1 MPRFCFLVERF
12 MKKMLFCCSLG
23 CPKNRVDSEV
33 VIAQFLDKGWGIAES
48 SAKADLVILNTC
60 SFIND
65 AREES
70 VNSFF
75 ELHGGLKK
83 GAKIAVMGCLP
94 QLYPNLGEMLPEADF
109 IFSVNDIPNIEKIV
123 TSNWEKGYRGKGGK
137 SEFLYTSSMG
147 RVLTYSPWTAY
158 LKIADGCDNFCAY
171 CSIPHIRGRYRER
184 PLKDI
189 LEEAENLIKTGVKE
203 IVVIAQDTTQYGSK
217 TNSSLK
223 KLIRSIN
230 ALKGDFRFRVMYLY
244 PSGIDRELL
253 ETIRDSEKMHNY
265 LEVPVQHIST
275 TVLKAMNRRYGE
287 QDIYNLIEMIKD
299 VFGENYLLRTTVIS
313 SFPAEK
319 KEDHELLKKFIEKG
333 FFDYIGAF
341 KYSKEESSASF
352 KMRAVASKTADARFA
367 EIEKATHECM
377 EKSLERF
384 VGREVEVLY
393 EGIDPELKV
402 PVGRC
407 WNQAPEIDG
416 ITIITN
422 LEGEKEGSILKCR
435 ITSREG
441 TDFIADILR

>member
-1 MPRFCFLVERF
+1 MAVEKF
-12 MKKMLFCCSLG
+12 MKKKLFCCSLG

-33 VIAQFLDKGWGIAES
+33 VIAQFVDKGWEVAETS
-48 SAKADLVILNTC
+48 GKADLVILNTC

-75 ELHGGLKK
+75 ELHASLKK

-94 QLYPNLGEMLPEADF
+94 QLYPNLGDMLPEADF
-109 IFSVNDIPNIEKIV
+109 IFGVNDLPHVAKIV
-123 TSNWEKGYRGKGGK
+123 TEHWNDGFRGKSEA
-137 SEFLYTSSMG
+137 SEFLYTASMG

-158 LKIADGCDNFCAY
+158 LKIADGCNNFCSY

-184 PLKDI
+184 QLKDI
-189 LEEAENLIKTGVKE
+189 LAEAENLIKTGVKE

-223 KLIRSIN
+223 QLIRSLN
-230 ALKGDFRFRVMYLY
+230 ALKGNFKFRVMYLY

-253 ETIRDSEKMHNY
+253 EIIRDSKKMYNY
-265 LEVPVQHIST
+265 LEVPLQHVSD
-275 TVLKAMNRRYGE
+275 TVLKAMNRRYAE
-287 QDIYNLIEMIKD
+287 KDIYNLISMIKE

-319 KEDHELLKKFIEKG
+319 KEDHELLKTFIEKG

-341 KYSKEESSASF
+341 KYSKEESSASY
-352 KMRAVASKTADARFA
+352 KMRAVPAKTADARFA
-367 EIEKATHECM
+367 EIEKAAHECM
-377 EKSLERF
+377 EKRLDRF
-384 VGREVEVLY
+384 VGKEVEVLY

-402 PVGRC
+402 PVGRS

-422 LEGEKEGSILKCR
+422 LESEKAGTILKCR
-435 ITSREG
+435 IVSREG
-441 TDFIADILR
+441 TDFIADIIK

>member
-1 MPRFCFLVERF
+1 
-12 MKKMLFCCSLG
+12 MKKTVFCCSLG

-33 VIAQFLDKGWGIAES
+33 VIAQFLDKGWVIAES
-48 SAKADLVILNTC
+48 AGKADLVILNTC

-94 QLYPNLGEMLPEADF
+94 QLYPNLGDMLPEADF
-109 IFSVNDIPNIEKIV
+109 IFGVNDIPNVEKIV
-123 TSNWEKGYRGKGGK
+123 SKHWNEGYRGKSEK

-189 LEEAENLIKTGVKE
+189 VAEAENLIKTGVKE

-223 KLIRSIN
+223 KLIRAIN

-265 LEVPVQHIST
+265 LEVPIQHIST
-275 TVLKAMNRRYGE
+275 TVLKAMNRRYSE

-319 KEDHELLKKFIEKG
+319 KEDHELLKTFIEKG

-377 EKSLERF
+377 ENRLERF

-441 TDFIADILR
+441 TDFIADIIR

>member
-1 MPRFCFLVERF
+1 
-12 MKKMLFCCSLG
+12 MKKKLFCCSLG

-33 VIAQFLDKGWGIAES
+33 VIAQFLDKGWVVAENS
-48 SAKADLVILNTC
+48 GMADLVILNTC

-109 IFSVNDIPNIEKIV
+109 IFGVNDIPDIEKIV
-123 TSNWEKGYRGKGGK
+123 SEHWDDGYSGK
-137 SEFLYTSSMG
+137 SEKSDFLYTSSMG

-158 LKIADGCDNFCAY
+158 LKIADGCDNFCSY
-171 CSIPHIRGRYRER
+171 CAIPHIRGRYRER
-184 PLKDI
+184 LLKDI
-189 LEEAENLIKTGVKE
+189 VAEAENLIKTGVKE
-203 IVVIAQDTTQYGSK
+203 IVIIAQDTTQYGSK

-223 KLIRSIN
+223 ELIRAVN
-230 ALKGDFRFRVMYLY
+230 ALKGSFRFRVMYLY

-265 LEVPVQHIST
+265 LEVPLQHISS

-299 VFGENYLLRTTVIS
+299 VFCENYLLRTTVIS

-319 KEDHELLKKFIEKG
+319 KENHEQLKAFIEKG

-367 EIEKATHECM
+367 EIEKAAHECM
-377 EKSLERF
+377 EKRLERF
-384 VGREVEVLY
+384 VGREVDVLY

-422 LEGEKEGSILKCR
+422 LENEKEGSLLKCR

-441 TDFIADILR
+441 TDFIADIIEK

>member
-1 MPRFCFLVERF
+1 
-12 MKKMLFCCSLG
+12 MKKKLFCCSLG

-33 VIAQFLDKGWGIAES
+33 VIAQFVDSGWEVAETS
-48 SAKADLVILNTC
+48 DKADLVILNTC

-70 VNSFF
+70 VNLFF

-109 IFSVNDIPNIEKIV
+109 IFGVNDLPNVAEIV
-123 TSNWEKGYRGKGGK
+123 SANWESGYKGKIGQ
-137 SEFLYTSSMG
+137 SEFIYTASMG

-158 LKIADGCDNFCAY
+158 LKIADGCNNFCSY
-171 CSIPHIRGRYRER
+171 CAIPHIRGRYRER
-184 PLKDI
+184 PLNDI
-189 LEEAENLIKTGVKE
+189 LAEAGNLIKTGVKE
-203 IVVIAQDTTQYGSK
+203 IVIIAQDTTQYGSK

-223 KLIRSIN
+223 KLIRAIN
-230 ALKGDFRFRVMYLY
+230 ALKGDFKFRVMYLY

-265 LEVPVQHIST
+265 LEVPIQHVSD
-275 TVLKAMNRRYGE
+275 TVLRAMNRRYTE
-287 QDIYNLIEMIKD
+287 HDIYNLIDLIKD

-319 KEDHELLKKFIEKG
+319 KDDHELLKTFIEKG

-352 KMRAVASKTADARFA
+352 KMRAVPSKTADARFA
-367 EIEKATHECM
+367 EIEKAAHECM
-377 EKSLERF
+377 EKRLDRF
-384 VGREVEVLY
+384 IGCEVEVLY

-422 LEGEKEGSILKCR
+422 LEGEKEGSVLKCR
-435 ITSREG
+435 LISREG
-441 TDFIADILR
+441 TDFIADIMR

>member
-1 MPRFCFLVERF
+1 
-12 MKKMLFCCSLG
+12 MKKTLFCCSLG

-33 VIAQFLDKGWGIAES
+33 VIAQFLDKGWDIAES
-48 SAKADLVILNTC
+48 SGKADLVILNTC

-75 ELHGGLKK
+75 ELHSGLKK

-94 QLYPNLGEMLPEADF
+94 QLYPNLGDMLPEADF

-123 TSNWEKGYRGKGGK
+123 SVHWNEGYRGKGEK
-137 SEFLYTSSMG
+137 SDFLYTSSMG

-189 LEEAENLIKTGVKE
+189 VAEAENLIKTGVKE

-223 KLIRSIN
+223 QLIRAIN

-253 ETIRDSEKMHNY
+253 ETIRDSEKMRNY
-265 LEVPVQHIST
+265 LEVPIQHISS
-275 TVLKAMNRRYGE
+275 TVLKAMNRRYSG

-319 KEDHELLKKFIEKG
+319 KEDHEQLKTFIEKG

-352 KMRAVASKTADARFA
+352 KMRAVAAKTADARFA

-377 EKSLERF
+377 EKRLERF
-384 VGREVEVLY
+384 VGQEVEVLY

-407 WNQAPEIDG
+407 WYQAPEIDG

-422 LEGEKEGSILKCR
+422 LEGEKEGSILKCM

-441 TDFIADILR
+441 TDFIADIVKTCK

>member
-1 MPRFCFLVERF
+1 MEKF
-12 MKKMLFCCSLG
+12 MKKTLFCCSLG

-33 VIAQFLDKGWGIAES
+33 VIAQFVDRGWKVAETS
-48 SAKADLVILNTC
+48 DKADLVILNTC

-75 ELHGGLKK
+75 ELYAGLKK

-94 QLYPNLGEMLPEADF
+94 QLYPDLGEMLPEADF
-109 IFSVNDIPNIEKIV
+109 IFGVNDLPNVAKIV
-123 TSNWEKGYRGKGGK
+123 SEHWNDGFRGKGGA
-137 SEFLYTSSMG
+137 SEFLYTASMG

-158 LKIADGCDNFCAY
+158 LKIADGCNNFCSY

-189 LEEAENLIKTGVKE
+189 LAEAENLIKTGVRE

-217 TNSSLK
+217 TGSSLK
-223 KLIRSIN
+223 QLIRSLN
-230 ALKGDFRFRVMYLY
+230 ALKGNFKFRVMYLY

-253 ETIRDSEKMHNY
+253 EIIRDSKKMHNY
-265 LEVPVQHIST
+265 LEIPLQHVSD
-275 TVLKAMNRRYGE
+275 TVLKAMNRRYTGK
-287 QDIYNLIEMIKD
+287 DICSLIDMVKD

-319 KEDHELLKKFIEKG
+319 KKDHELLKSFIEKG

-341 KYSKEESSASF
+341 KYSKEESSASY
-352 KMRAVASKTADARFA
+352 KMRAVPAKTADIRFA
-367 EIEKATHECM
+367 EIEKAAHECM
-377 EKSLERF
+377 EKRLDRF
-384 VGREVEVLY
+384 IGSECEVIY
-393 EGIDPELKV
+393 EGIDPELGV

-422 LEGEKEGSILKCR
+422 LEDEKAGSCLKCR
-435 ITSREG
+435 IVSREG

>member
-1 MPRFCFLVERF
+1 
-12 MKKMLFCCSLG
+12 MKKKLFCCSLG

-33 VIAQFLDKGWGIAES
+33 VIAQFVDSGWEVAETS
-48 SAKADLVILNTC
+48 DKADLVILNTC

-109 IFSVNDIPNIEKIV
+109 IFGVNDLPNVAETV
-123 TSNWEKGYRGKGGK
+123 SENWESGYKGKIGQ
-137 SEFLYTSSMG
+137 SEFIYTASMG

-158 LKIADGCDNFCAY
+158 LKIADGCDNFCSY
-171 CSIPHIRGRYRER
+171 CAIPHIRGRYRER

-189 LEEAENLIKTGVKE
+189 LAEAENLIKTGVKE
-203 IVVIAQDTTQYGSK
+203 IVIIAQDTTQYGSK
-217 TNSSLK
+217 TGSSLK
-223 KLIRSIN
+223 KLIRAIN
-230 ALKGDFRFRVMYLY
+230 ALKGGFKFRVMYLY

-265 LEVPVQHIST
+265 LEVPVQHISG
-275 TVLKAMNRRYGE
+275 TVLRAMNRRYAE
-287 QDIYNLIEMIKD
+287 QDIYNLIDMIKD

-319 KEDHELLKKFIEKG
+319 KEDHELLKTFVEKG

-352 KMRAVASKTADARFA
+352 KMRAVPSKTADARFA
-367 EIEKATHECM
+367 EIEKAAHECM
-377 EKSLERF
+377 ERRLDRF

-422 LEGEKEGSILKCR
+422 LEGEKEGSTLKCR
-435 ITSREG
+435 IVSREG
-441 TDFIADILR
+441 TDFIADILK

>member
-1 MPRFCFLVERF
+1 
-12 MKKMLFCCSLG
+12 MKKKLFCCSLG
-23 CPKNRVDSEV
+23 CPKNRVDSEI
-33 VIAQFLDKGWGIAES
+33 VIAQFVNKGWAVAETS
-48 SAKADLVILNTC
+48 GKADLVILNTC

-123 TSNWEKGYRGKGGK
+123 SAHWNEGYKGKTGK

-189 LEEAENLIKTGVKE
+189 LAEAENLIKTGVKE

-223 KLIRSIN
+223 ALIRSLN
-230 ALKGDFRFRVMYLY
+230 ALKGNFKFRVMYLY

-253 ETIRDSEKMHNY
+253 ETIRDCKKMHNY
-265 LEVPVQHIST
+265 LEVPIQHISS
-275 TVLKAMNRRYGE
+275 TVLKAMNRRYTE
-287 QDIYNLIEMIKD
+287 RDIYNLIDMIKD
-299 VFGENYLLRTTVIS
+299 VFGKNYLLRTTVIS

-319 KEDHELLKKFIEKG
+319 KEDHELLKTFIEKG

-352 KMRAVASKTADARFA
+352 KMRAVVSKTADARFS

-384 VGREVEVLY
+384 VGKEVEVLY

-402 PVGRC
+402 PVGRS

-422 LEGEKEGSILKCR
+422 LEDEKEGSLLKCR
-435 ITSREG
+435 ITSIEG
-441 TDFIADILR
+441 TDFIADILK

>member
-1 MPRFCFLVERF
+1 
-12 MKKMLFCCSLG
+12 MKKKLFCCSLG

-33 VIAQFLDKGWGIAES
+33 VIAQFVDKGWEVVETSG
-48 SAKADLVILNTC
+48 KADLVILNTC

-75 ELHGGLKK
+75 ELHASLKK

-94 QLYPNLGEMLPEADF
+94 QLYPNLGDMLPEADF
-109 IFSVNDIPNIEKIV
+109 IFGVNDLPHVAKIV
-123 TSNWEKGYRGKGGK
+123 TEHWNDGFRGKSEA
-137 SEFLYTSSMG
+137 SEFLYTASMG

-158 LKIADGCDNFCAY
+158 LKIADGCNNFCSY
-171 CSIPHIRGRYRER
+171 CAIPHIRGRYRER
-184 PLKDI
+184 QLKDI
-189 LEEAENLIKTGVKE
+189 LAEAENLIKTGVKE

-223 KLIRSIN
+223 QLIRSLN
-230 ALKGDFRFRVMYLY
+230 ALKGNFKFRVMYLY

-253 ETIRDSEKMHNY
+253 EIIRDSKKMHNY
-265 LEVPVQHIST
+265 LEVPLQHVSG

-287 QDIYNLIEMIKD
+287 KDIYDLISMIKD

-319 KEDHELLKKFIEKG
+319 KEDHELLKTFIEKG

-341 KYSKEESSASF
+341 KYSKEESSASY
-352 KMRAVASKTADARFA
+352 KMRAVPAKTADARFA
-367 EIEKATHECM
+367 EIEKAAHECM
-377 EKSLERF
+377 EKRLDRF
-384 VGREVEVLY
+384 VGKEVEVLY

-402 PVGRC
+402 PVGRS

-422 LEGEKEGSILKCR
+422 LESEKAGTILKCR
-435 ITSREG
+435 IVSREG
-441 TDFIADILR
+441 TDFIADIIK

>member
-1 MPRFCFLVERF
+1 MESS
-12 MKKMLFCCSLG
+12 MKKTVFCCSLG

-33 VIAQFLDKGWGIAES
+33 VIAQFLDKGWVIAES
-48 SAKADLVILNTC
+48 SGKADLVILNTC

-94 QLYPNLGEMLPEADF
+94 QLYPNLGDMLPEADF
-109 IFSVNDIPNIEKIV
+109 IFGVNDIPNVEKIV
-123 TSNWEKGYRGKGGK
+123 SKHWNEGYRGKSEK

-189 LEEAENLIKTGVKE
+189 VAEAENLIKTGVKE

-223 KLIRSIN
+223 KLIRAIN

-265 LEVPVQHIST
+265 LEVPIQHISN
-275 TVLKAMNRRYGE
+275 TVLKAMNRRYSE

-319 KEDHELLKKFIEKG
+319 KEDHELLKTFIEKG
-333 FFDYIGAF
+333 YFDYIGAF

-377 EKSLERF
+377 ENRLERF

-441 TDFIADILR
+441 TDFIADIIR

>member
-1 MPRFCFLVERF
+1 MESS
-12 MKKMLFCCSLG
+12 MKKTVFCCSLG

-33 VIAQFLDKGWGIAES
+33 VIAQFLDNGWVIAES
-48 SAKADLVILNTC
+48 SGKADLVILNTC

-94 QLYPNLGEMLPEADF
+94 QLYPNLGDMLPEADF
-109 IFSVNDIPNIEKIV
+109 VFGVNDIPNIEKIV
-123 TSNWEKGYRGKGGK
+123 SKHWNEGYRGKSEK
-137 SEFLYTSSMG
+137 SDFLYTSSMG

-189 LEEAENLIKTGVKE
+189 VAEAENLIKTGVKE

-223 KLIRSIN
+223 KLIRAIN

-265 LEVPVQHIST
+265 LEVPIQHIST
-275 TVLKAMNRRYGE
+275 TVLKAMNRRYSE
-287 QDIYNLIEMIKD
+287 QDIYDLIEMIKD
-299 VFGENYLLRTTVIS
+299 VFGDNYLLRTTVIS

-319 KEDHELLKKFIEKG
+319 KEDHELLKTFIEKG

-352 KMRAVASKTADARFA
+352 KMRAVASKTADVRFA

-377 EKSLERF
+377 EKRLERF

-441 TDFIADILR
+441 TDFIADIIR

>member
-1 MPRFCFLVERF
+1 
-12 MKKMLFCCSLG
+12 MLFCCSLG

-48 SAKADLVILNTC
+48 PDKADLVILNTC

-75 ELHGGLKK
+75 DLHANLKK

-109 IFSVNDIPNIEKIV
+109 IFSVNDIPNIEKII
-123 TSNWEKGYRGKGGK
+123 SSDWSKGYEGKGEA
-137 SEFLYTSSMG
+137 SDFLYTSSMG

-189 LEEAENLIKTGVKE
+189 LAEAENLIKTGVKE

-223 KLIRSIN
+223 KLIRALN

-265 LEVPVQHIST
+265 LEVPLQHVSS

-287 QDIYNLIEMIKD
+287 QDIYKLLDMIKD

-319 KEDHELLKKFIEKG
+319 KEDHEQLKAFVEKG
-333 FFDYIGAF
+333 YFDYIGAF

-367 EIEKATHECM
+367 EIEKAAHECM
-377 EKSLERF
+377 EKRLERF
-384 VGREVEVLY
+384 VGKEVEVLY

-422 LEGEKEGSILKCR
+422 LEGEKEGTILKCR
-435 ITSREG
+435 VTSREG
-441 TDFIADILR
+441 TDFIADILH

>member
-1 MPRFCFLVERF
+1 
-12 MKKMLFCCSLG
+12 MKKKLFCCSLG
-23 CPKNRVDSEV
+23 CPKNRVDSEI
-33 VIAQFLDKGWGIAES
+33 VIAQFVNKGWAVAETS
-48 SAKADLVILNTC
+48 DKADLVILNTC

-75 ELHGGLKK
+75 DLHSSLKK
-83 GAKIAVMGCLP
+83 GAKIAVMGCMP

-109 IFSVNDIPNIEKIV
+109 IFGVDDLPNIEKIV
-123 TSNWEKGYRGKGGK
+123 SAHWEKGYRGKIGQ
-137 SEFLYTSSMG
+137 SDFLYTASME
-147 RVLTYSPWTAY
+147 RVLTFSPWTAY
-158 LKIADGCDNFCAY
+158 LKIADGCNNFCSY
-171 CSIPHIRGRYRER
+171 CSIPYIRGRYRER

-189 LEEAENLIKTGVKE
+189 LAEAENLIKTGVKE

-223 KLIRSIN
+223 QLIRSLN
-230 ALKGDFRFRVMYLY
+230 ALKGNFKFRVMYLY

-253 ETIRDSEKMHNY
+253 ETIRDCKKMHNY
-265 LEVPVQHIST
+265 LEVPIQHVSD
-275 TVLKAMNRRYGE
+275 TVLKAMNRRYTG
-287 QDIYNLIEMIKD
+287 QDLHDLINMVKD
-299 VFGENYLLRTTVIS
+299 VFGEDYLLRTTVIS

-319 KEDHELLKKFIEKG
+319 KEDHEALKAFIEEG
-333 FFDYIGAF
+333 NFDYIGAF
-341 KYSKEESSASF
+341 KYSKEEFSASF
-352 KMRAVASKTADARFA
+352 KMRAVPAKTADTRFA
-367 EIEKATHECM
+367 EIEKAAHESM
-377 EKSLERF
+377 ERRLERF
-384 VGREVEVLY
+384 VGKEVEVLY

-422 LEGEKEGSILKCR
+422 LEDEKEGSRLKCR
-435 ITSREG
+435 IVSREG

>member
-1 MPRFCFLVERF
+1 MESS
-12 MKKMLFCCSLG
+12 MKKTVFCCSLG

-33 VIAQFLDKGWGIAES
+33 VIAQFLDKGWVIAES
-48 SAKADLVILNTC
+48 SGKADLVILNTC

-94 QLYPNLGEMLPEADF
+94 QLYPNLGDMLPEADF
-109 IFSVNDIPNIEKIV
+109 IFGVNDIPNVEKIV
-123 TSNWEKGYRGKGGK
+123 SKHWNEGYRGKSEK

-189 LEEAENLIKTGVKE
+189 VAEAENLIKTGVKE
-203 IVVIAQDTTQYGSK
+203 VVVIAQDTTQYGSK

-223 KLIRSIN
+223 KLIRAIN

-265 LEVPVQHIST
+265 LEVPIQHIST
-275 TVLKAMNRRYGE
+275 TVLKAMNRRYSE

-319 KEDHELLKKFIEKG
+319 KEDHELLKTFIEKG

-377 EKSLERF
+377 ENRLERF

-422 LEGEKEGSILKCR
+422 LEGEKEGSIFKCR

-441 TDFIADILR
+441 TDFIADIIR

>member
-1 MPRFCFLVERF
+1 MESS
-12 MKKMLFCCSLG
+12 MKKTVFCCSLG

-33 VIAQFLDKGWGIAES
+33 VIAQFLDKGWVIAES
-48 SAKADLVILNTC
+48 AGKADLVILNTC

-94 QLYPNLGEMLPEADF
+94 QLYPNLGDMLPEADF
-109 IFSVNDIPNIEKIV
+109 IFGVNDIPNVEKIV
-123 TSNWEKGYRGKGGK
+123 SKHWNEGYRGKSEK

-189 LEEAENLIKTGVKE
+189 VAEAENLIKTGVKE

-223 KLIRSIN
+223 KLILAIN

-265 LEVPVQHIST
+265 LEVPIQHIST
-275 TVLKAMNRRYGE
+275 TVLKAMNRRYSE

-319 KEDHELLKKFIEKG
+319 KEDHELLKTFIEKG

-377 EKSLERF
+377 ENRLERF

-441 TDFIADILR
+441 TDFIADIIR

>member
-1 MPRFCFLVERF
+1 
-12 MKKMLFCCSLG
+12 MKKTLFCCSLG

-33 VIAQFLDKGWGIAES
+33 VIAQFLDKGWDIAES
-48 SAKADLVILNTC
+48 SGKADLVILNTC

-123 TSNWEKGYRGKGGK
+123 SAHWNEGYRGKGEK
-137 SEFLYTSSMG
+137 SDFLYTSSMG

-189 LEEAENLIKTGVKE
+189 VAEAENLIKTGVKE

-223 KLIRSIN
+223 QLIRAIN
-230 ALKGDFRFRVMYLY
+230 ALKGNFRFRVMYLY

-253 ETIRDSEKMHNY
+253 ETIRDSEKMRNY
-265 LEVPVQHIST
+265 LEVPVQHISS
-275 TVLKAMNRRYGE
+275 TVLKAMNRRYSG

-319 KEDHELLKKFIEKG
+319 KEDHEALKTFIEKG

-352 KMRAVASKTADARFA
+352 KMRAVAAKTADARFA

-377 EKSLERF
+377 EKRLERF
-384 VGREVEVLY
+384 VGKEVEVLY

-441 TDFIADILR
+441 TDFIADIVKTCK

>member
-1 MPRFCFLVERF
+1 
-12 MKKMLFCCSLG
+12 MKKMLFCRTLG
-23 CPKNRVDSEV
+23 CPKNRVDSEI
-33 VIAQFLDKGWGIAES
+33 VIAQFLDKGWEITDDSG
-48 SAKADLVILNTC
+48 KADLVVLNTC

-65 AREES
+65 AREEA

-94 QLYPNLGEMLPEADF
+94 QLYPNLGGMLPEADF
-109 IFSVNDIPNIEKIV
+109 VFGVNDIPDIEKIV
-123 TSNWEKGYRGKGGK
+123 SEHWKEGFRSVVGK
-137 SEFLYTSSMG
+137 SDFLYTSSAG

-171 CSIPHIRGRYRER
+171 CAIPHIRGRYRER

-189 LEEAENLIKTGVKE
+189 LTEAENLIKTGVKE

-223 KLIRSIN
+223 ELIRSLN
-230 ALKGDFRFRVMYLY
+230 RLKGDFKFRVMYLY

-253 ETIRDSEKMHNY
+253 ETIRDSEKMMNY
-265 LEVPVQHIST
+265 LEVPVQHVSD
-275 TVLKAMNRRYGE
+275 TVLKAMNRRYSGK
-287 QDIYNLIEMIKD
+287 DIYNLIDMIND

-319 KEDHELLKKFIEKG
+319 KEDHELLKSFIEKG

-352 KMRAVASKTADARFA
+352 KMRALPAKTADARFA
-367 EIEKATHECM
+367 EIEKAAHECM
-377 EKSLERF
+377 EKRLDRF
-384 VGREVEVLY
+384 VGTETEVLY
-393 EGIDPELKV
+393 EGMDPELKV

-422 LEGEKEGSILKCR
+422 LENEKEGSILKCR
-435 ITSREG
+435 IVSREG
-441 TDFIADILR
+441 TDFIADIAGK

>member
-1 MPRFCFLVERF
+1 
-12 MKKMLFCCSLG
+12 MKKTVFCCSLG

-33 VIAQFLDKGWGIAES
+33 VIAQFLDNGWVIAES
-48 SAKADLVILNTC
+48 AGKADLVILNTC

-94 QLYPNLGEMLPEADF
+94 QLYPNLGDMLPEADF
-109 IFSVNDIPNIEKIV
+109 IFGVNDIPNVEKIV
-123 TSNWEKGYRGKGGK
+123 SKHWNEGYRGKSEK
-137 SEFLYTSSMG
+137 SDFLYTSSMG

-189 LEEAENLIKTGVKE
+189 VAEAENLIKTGVKE

-223 KLIRSIN
+223 KLIRAIN

-265 LEVPVQHIST
+265 LEVPIQHIST

-319 KEDHELLKKFIEKG
+319 KEDHELLKTFIEKG
-333 FFDYIGAF
+333 YFDYIGAF

-352 KMRAVASKTADARFA
+352 KMRAVASKTADTRFA

-377 EKSLERF
+377 EKRLERF

-441 TDFIADILR
+441 TDFIADIIR

>member
-1 MPRFCFLVERF
+1 MESS
-12 MKKMLFCCSLG
+12 MKKTVFCCSLG

-33 VIAQFLDKGWGIAES
+33 VIAQFLDKGWVIAES
-48 SAKADLVILNTC
+48 SGKADLVILNTC

-94 QLYPNLGEMLPEADF
+94 QLYPNLGDMLPEADF
-109 IFSVNDIPNIEKIV
+109 IFGVNDIPNVEKIV
-123 TSNWEKGYRGKGGK
+123 SKHWNEGYRGKSEK

-189 LEEAENLIKTGVKE
+189 VAEAENLIKTGVKE

-223 KLIRSIN
+223 KLIRAIN

-265 LEVPVQHIST
+265 LEVPIQHISN
-275 TVLKAMNRRYGE
+275 TVLKAMNRRYSE

-319 KEDHELLKKFIEKG
+319 KEDHELLKTFIEKG

-377 EKSLERF
+377 ENRLERF

-441 TDFIADILR
+441 TDFIADIIR

>member
-1 MPRFCFLVERF
+1 MESS
-12 MKKMLFCCSLG
+12 MKKTVFCCSLG

-33 VIAQFLDKGWGIAES
+33 VIAQFLDNGWVIAES
-48 SAKADLVILNTC
+48 SGKADLVILNTC

-94 QLYPNLGEMLPEADF
+94 QLYPNLGDMLPEADF
-109 IFSVNDIPNIEKIV
+109 IFGVNDIPDIEKIV
-123 TSNWEKGYRGKGGK
+123 SKHWDEGYRGKSEK

-189 LEEAENLIKTGVKE
+189 VAEAENLIKTGVKE

-223 KLIRSIN
+223 KLIRAIN

-265 LEVPVQHIST
+265 LEVPIQHIST
-275 TVLKAMNRRYGE
+275 TVLKAMNRRYTE

-299 VFGENYLLRTTVIS
+299 VFGDNYLLRTTVIS

-319 KEDHELLKKFIEKG
+319 KEDHELLKTFIEKG

-377 EKSLERF
+377 EKRLERF

-441 TDFIADILR
+441 TDFIADIIR